1 MKWSEITKDS
11 RYKSANADEQF
22 GIKEDWYSSNIK
34 TNPRYTPEQ
43 DPMIREDIFGK
54 DRVAF
59 AEGKYTTVSDIKR
72 KQKAREAAEW
82 ASKEINSMFPQSVVE
97 QSPGA
102 PIVWAVEQIERPFGG
117 LRAIGA
123 GNAFLEGFKNP
134 REQPSFVDSAAKSEF
149 ATRMG
154 VDQNDVEGQMW
165 VNGLAGWALD
175 LGSMHL
181 IFNVAPKVVG
191 NVTGKALGMYTNA
204 QGKAIEGFKSVVR
217 SELEAAGMSKKAA
230 SDGANVLTWKAWNK
244 AKMMQKTPGN
254 IAKTTKLFTDNKGK
268 LGEWVKAQASGLKT
282 KATSQGFTPE
292 VFKRIK
298 ETGAR
303 SSFGKL
309 IEGQILAKEAVP
321 LHPAQAGKE
330 AMEAIAPNIAKRI
343 LVGGTPSDPVVAAQ
357 GLVDAQTK
365 APASSKFE
373 LTKPPKGTTYTK
385 AGKEIPPKYYEDL
398 TKVEKAKYIQATKK
412 ATVAIAKR
420 KFPFKATSMGK
431 TVTVLGP
438 ADRFEP
444 YKSALKGK
452 AEDPTQLMTTSKGK
466 KSIRMASQLTDTAT
480 GELLIPKHP
489 PFKEKRGFE
498 KVFTEAQSIAKIKQA
513 HLDFLNKKN
522 AIPPK
527 PIPPETLDDF
537 PALASEVLDK
547 PQMHSPESV
556 AKAKSIKSQPLPEFK
571 VEAPEQTYDFGTW
584 YNIEYQTPTGA
595 RETMMNGDT
604 INSIVSDL
612 QSGKVPKDSM
622 GTDIYKINKTFGMRG
637 RKAQLNLEPFEDAI
651 RKLMDETKVTATDV
665 AGGAEYMA
673 QQISHHV
680 KKYGTPFMIGQ
691 KYPKFKPVYMG
702 VQNAVDYKAELFF
715 EGARILDPNKLRSL
729 PQVSKNKIVDVL
741 KLGNSSEVGRYFHP
755 EELAVKFGFNPKE
768 IAGYNAFKRTYDYG
782 LNIEVKSRAL
792 TADLEEA
799 TPDQQSILKENIKEQ
814 LARRGGYV
822 SQSRGQ
828 GKWAVYSPPEIE
840 AGEVVAEGKAKFFNL
855 YDKKS
860 EALKVQKE
868 LGEGATVYMR
878 SKLGTEVY
886 KNLTMADLESL
897 IEASDVDTSS
907 SVVNEMRNTLRKRTF
922 GSHWIKRENIPGYK
936 WDFDNVLE
944 SAINYL
950 EGSSNKLSRITGRR
964 AAETAFKDNV
974 KGMTPEIR
982 AYSRD
987 FINGFY
993 NSGSIGFRA
1002 FNRTIY
1008 AYKLA
1013 FKLSWLAQNLTQP
1026 IATTYPT
1033 LAKYFTGTDVER
1045 VFGTSYGMATRY
1057 LGHRIGK
1064 GAHGLS
1070 TDLISKLNKLHRQGV
1085 LGDQLTRFQL
1095 GARNLSKQE
1104 FDKWIGLFG
1113 RLGEGV
1119 NRTHAA
1125 ICGYRTATEKLG
1137 LTDKQQVIEFM
1148 KEFVYKTQFAYG
1160 KQNLPLVITG
1170 AGNMRNMLRTMYT
1183 FKSYIVNYLQMM
1195 NGQMPWRG
1203 APARQSLRTVGTL
1216 LAQAGMKGLPFAALI
1231 SYAYKK
1237 MTGRTMDT
1245 DAREAMLE
1253 AGVPN
1258 KVIDVS
1264 MHGAYST
1271 LGIDASNLIGVGD
1284 AVPTMGSTAQ
1294 KVGGA
1299 GVGWTLQMSKAL
1311 WHLKRG
1317 EYGRAMENASPDAL
1331 RNVLKATRYAQEGVR
1346 KVSGELITT
1355 PSKLD
1360 VALQGIG
1367 FTSIDISKA
1376 YLAKEAKTTLLQG
1389 TKEKS
1394 AFVHQKLA
1402 EAMANG
1408 DEKKQSELH
1417 AMVRKYNETAPPERQ
1432 ISINFQSI
1440 MSNLYK
1446 RHGIK
1451 SIPVKLRQRYMEIE
1465 KIYGTNK

>member
-385 AGKEIPPKYYEDL
+385 AGKEIPP
-398 TKVEKAKYIQATKK
+398 I
-412 ATVAIAKR
+412 
-420 KFPFKATSMGK
+420 
-431 TVTVLGP
+431 
-438 ADRFEP
+438 
-444 YKSALKGK
+444 
-452 AEDPTQLMTTSKGK
+452 
-466 KSIRMASQLTDTAT
+466 
-480 GELLIPKHP
+480 
-489 PFKEKRGFE
+489 KEKRGFE

-1216 LAQAGMKGLPFAALI
+1216 LAQAGMKGLPFVALI
-1231 SYAYKK
+1231 GYAYKK